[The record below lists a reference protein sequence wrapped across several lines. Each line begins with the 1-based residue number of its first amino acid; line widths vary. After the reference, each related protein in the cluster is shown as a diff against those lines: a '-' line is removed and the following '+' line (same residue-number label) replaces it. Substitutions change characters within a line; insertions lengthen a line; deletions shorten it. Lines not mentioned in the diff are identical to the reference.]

1 MSTWL
6 IGIVWLVVG
15 AGLGYVLRNLF
26 AQSKVKSA
34 EQEADKILKKAQG
47 KLEEANKKEK
57 EIVLE
62 AKEEI
67 AKLRDKFEHEEQ
79 QRRAEV
85 SDIEKRLRQKDE
97 MLDHRTEDLDHKQES
112 ILRQDTEIKEV
123 REEILKIRD
132 QQEDKLASI
141 AKMSKDEAKDL
152 LLKRAEKDAKD
163 EILKVMRD
171 IEDKARDEADEKARD
186 IISSAIQRYAA
197 EVSAESTTNVVQ
209 LPSDDLKGR
218 VIGKEG
224 RNIQAFERATGV
236 DLIVDDTPGAV
247 VISGFDPVRRAIAKK
262 ALERLVADGRIQ
274 PARIE
279 EVVERSKKEIND
291 SIKKAGE
298 EAVLELGLTGLP
310 ADLIKIIGRL
320 HYRTSYGQN
329 ILQHSIE
336 AAHLAGMMATQVG
349 ADVRLT
355 KLATLLHDVGKALDH
370 EFEGTHIDLSRDIA
384 VKYGLPKEVI
394 QAIEVSHEGAG
405 GPKSAIDFLSMAA
418 DAISASRPGARR
430 ESLEQYIKRL
440 TDLENI
446 ATNFPGVE
454 RAYAIQAGR
463 EVRVMVIPEEIDDLG
478 IVRLAKDIAQKIEQD
493 MTYPGTVKVNVIR
506 ETRAEEHAK

>member
-1 MSTWL
+1 MSTLVIGIIWL
-6 IGIVWLVVG
+6 IVG
-15 AGLGYVLRNLF
+15 AVLGYALRTLF
-26 AQSKVKSA
+26 AQNKVKSA
-34 EQEADKILKKAQG
+34 EQEADKILKKAHD
-47 KLEEANKKEK
+47 KLEEATKKEK

-67 AKLRDKFEHEEQ
+67 AKLRDKFEREEQ
-79 QRRAEV
+79 QRRTELT
-85 SDIEKRLRQKDE
+85 DIEKRLRQKDE
-97 MLDHRTEDLDHKQES
+97 TLDRRTEELDRKQES
-112 ILRQDTEIKEV
+112 IIKQDAEIKEV
-123 REEILKIRD
+123 REEILKIRN
-132 QQEDKLASI
+132 QQEEKLSSI
-141 AKMSKDEAKDL
+141 AKLSKEEAKDL
-152 LLKRAEKDAKD
+152 LLKRTEKEAKD

-171 IEDKARDEADEKARD
+171 IEDKAREEADDKARD
-186 IISSAIQRYAA
+186 IIGSAIQRYAG
-197 EVSAESTTNVVQ
+197 EVAAESTTNVVQ
-209 LPSDDLKGR
+209 LPADDLKGR

-236 DLIVDDTPGAV
+236 DLIVDDTPGVV

-262 ALERLVADGRIQ
+262 ALEKLVADGRIQ

-279 EVVERSKKEIND
+279 EVVEKAKKEIND

-336 AAHLAGMMATQVG
+336 AAHLAGMMASQIG
-349 ADVRLT
+349 ADIRLT

-384 VKYGLPKEVI
+384 IKYGLPQEVI
-394 QAIEVSHEGAG
+394 HAIEVSHEGSG
-405 GPKSAIDFLSMAA
+405 GPSSAIDFLSMAA

-454 RAYAIQAGR
+454 RAFAIQAGR

-478 IVRLAKDIAQKIEQD
+478 IVRLAKEIAQKIEND
-493 MTYPGTVKVNVIR
+493 MTYPGMVKVNVIR
-506 ETRAEEHAK
+506 ETRAEDHAK

>member
-1 MSTWL
+1 M
-6 IGIVWLVVG
+6 
-15 AGLGYVLRNLF
+15 
-26 AQSKVKSA
+26 
-34 EQEADKILKKAQG
+34 
-47 KLEEANKKEK
+47 
-57 EIVLE
+57 
-62 AKEEI
+62 
-67 AKLRDKFEHEEQ
+67 
-79 QRRAEV
+79 
-85 SDIEKRLRQKDE
+85 
-97 MLDHRTEDLDHKQES
+97 
-112 ILRQDTEIKEV
+112 
-123 REEILKIRD
+123 
-132 QQEDKLASI
+132 
-141 AKMSKDEAKDL
+141 
-152 LLKRAEKDAKD
+152 
-163 EILKVMRD
+163 
-171 IEDKARDEADEKARD
+171 
-186 IISSAIQRYAA
+186 
-197 EVSAESTTNVVQ
+197 
-209 LPSDDLKGR
+209 
-218 VIGKEG
+218 
-224 RNIQAFERATGV
+224 
-236 DLIVDDTPGAV
+236 
-247 VISGFDPVRRAIAKK
+247 
-262 ALERLVADGRIQ
+262 
-274 PARIE
+274 
-279 EVVERSKKEIND
+279 
-291 SIKKAGE
+291 
-298 EAVLELGLTGLP
+298 LELGLTGLP